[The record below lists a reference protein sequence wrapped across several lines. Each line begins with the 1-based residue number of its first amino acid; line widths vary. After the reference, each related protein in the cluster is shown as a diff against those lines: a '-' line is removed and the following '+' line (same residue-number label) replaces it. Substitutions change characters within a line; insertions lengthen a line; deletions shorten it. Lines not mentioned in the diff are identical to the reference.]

1 MLVIY
6 PIAVGL
12 VSYQVAVK
20 LSAHKHIL
28 SKLSRTD
35 SLTGLLNHGS
45 WKDLL
50 HIEFGNCQTL
60 ERNTTIALIDIDHF
74 KNINDSYGHIVGD
87 TVLKLMSD
95 ALVRKLRDS
104 DLVGRYGGDEFC
116 VILPNTSRQQAFE
129 ILERLRL
136 AMNAHHDVLLPQLQ
150 IGLSVGIA
158 SYGPHLTDAAMWL
171 HEADKALYSAKS
183 SGRNRVVVAT
193 TEPPQFAWSN
203 PQLE

>member
-1 MLVIY
+1 M
-6 PIAVGL
+6 
-12 VSYQVAVK
+12 
-20 LSAHKHIL
+20 
-28 SKLSRTD
+28 
-35 SLTGLLNHGS
+35 
-45 WKDLL
+45 
-50 HIEFGNCQTL
+50 
-60 ERNTTIALIDIDHF
+60 IDIDHF

-116 VILPNTSRQQAFE
+116 VILPNTSRQQAHE